1 MIVCLTPDARADLVA
16 IGDDIARERPRRA
29 ANFIAEMRSRCGELV
44 ELRSAFPLVIRYG
57 YCDVRHRA
65 HGSCQI
71 FYRVVSDPVERVDV
85 LHIVRGARGFE
96 SLLF

>member
-1 MIVCLTPDARADLVA
+1 MIVCLTPDAQADLAA

-44 ELRSAFPLVIRYG
+44 DMRSAFPLVTRYG

-65 HGSCQI
+65 HRNCQI
-71 FYRVVSDPVERVDV
+71 FYRVVSDPMERVDV